1 MLVEILLVGAVSGFI
16 QGLSGFAFGLVATS
30 LWAWM
35 MEPQKVVPLVV
46 LGSLLGQCV
55 SIFSV
60 RHEIR
65 LARVRPFIMGGAMG
79 VPLGAA
85 LLNTLHATM
94 FRALVGAGLV
104 VYCSIM
110 LRAVRLPKVKWAGAT
125 ADGCVGMVS
134 AGLTGAFGMG
144 GPPMILWCSLREWS
158 AVMQRATYQSFFVV
172 VQVGVLAVYVW
183 RGIIDAALL
192 AMLAWLAP
200 VIMLASWAGS
210 RIGRRYSDL
219 RFQRIVFGLLL
230 VSGALLVVPA
240 GRSLVSAVWRQ
251 MNW

>member
-55 SIFSV
+55 SILSV

-65 LARVRPFIMGGAMG
+65 VTRVRPFIIGGAIG
-79 VPLGAA
+79 APLGAT
-85 LLNTLHATM
+85 LLNALDAM
-94 FRALVGAGLV
+94 AFRALAGASLM
-104 VYCSIM
+104 VYSLIM
-110 LRAVRLPKVKWAGAT
+110 LKASHLPKLKWAGAT
-125 ADGCVGMVS
+125 ADGCIGMVS

-144 GPPMILWCSLREWS
+144 GPPMILWCSLREWNI
-158 AVMQRATYQSFFVV
+158 VMQRATYQTFFVV
-172 VQVGVLAVYVW
+172 VQVGVLSVYIW
-183 RGIIDAALL
+183 RGIVEATLL
-192 AMLAWLAP
+192 AMFAWLAP
-200 VIMLASWAGS
+200 AITLTSWLGS
-210 RIGRRYSDL
+210 RVSRKYSDL
-219 RFQRIVFGLLL
+219 NFQKIVFGLLL

-240 GRSLVSAVWRQ
+240 ARSITSVIWRQ
-251 MNW
+251 MN